1 MSILEDLFLSLKDEN
16 DELQRQ
22 LTDLNYLIELREEE
36 LAELK
41 KSSGVIA
48 ETQSKLEC
56 NLLEIEQMQ
65 NHIAIH
71 QQQYIGAVKREASTE
86 QELLDSIETEK
97 AYFTIRE
104 EFESAKNAITDLH
117 HQLKDATY
125 LYKENID
132 LKSKIAE
139 LESNLELALLDNQFL
154 KEDMQNAPT
163 VNAQNFNEEE

>member
-1 MSILEDLFLSLKDEN
+1 MSIPEDLFLSLKDEN

-41 KSSGVIA
+41 NSSGIIA
-48 ETQSKLEC
+48 ETQSKLER

-65 NHIAIH
+65 NQIAIH
-71 QQQYIGAVKREASTE
+71 RQQYIGAVKREASTE
-86 QELLDSIETEK
+86 QELLESIETEK

-104 EFESAKNAITDLH
+104 EFESAKNAITDL
-117 HQLKDATY
+117 QLQMKDAAY

-154 KEDMQNAPT
+154 KEDIQNASIGNT
-163 VNAQNFNEEE
+163 QTFNEEE